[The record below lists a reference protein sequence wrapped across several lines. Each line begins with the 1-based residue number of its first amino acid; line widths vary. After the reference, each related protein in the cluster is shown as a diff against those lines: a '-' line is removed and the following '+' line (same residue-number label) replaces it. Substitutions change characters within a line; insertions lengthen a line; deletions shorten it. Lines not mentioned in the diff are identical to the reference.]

1 MDKENSVVEEKKNSE
16 EIINELF
23 GLVTDQDELVKFM
36 SLDDET
42 FSVVQKDILR
52 SVSESYSQ
60 GGVMTGL
67 VGTLPE
73 LAALSRVELEVSKVE
88 LVEAIKEMKVSDV
101 KKQFLVDLVEI
112 TYQALLNAVYE
123 AQRDKDAA
131 PVEVYFEKVAPDAK
145 LPTYAHD
152 GDAGMDV
159 YANEDYVI
167 NPGETVL
174 VKTGIKVAIPKG
186 YELQVRP
193 RSGLSAKTKLRVAN
207 TPGTVDSGFRG
218 EVCVIME
225 NTEDQIQ
232 DVLWDDERKTISTV
246 KGRTY
251 NIDKGDRVAQLVL
264 TRYCTASAVEI
275 SDVTVIG
282 EDRQGGFGSTGK

>member
-1 MDKENSVVEEKKNSE
+1 MDKQNSVVEEKKNTE

-42 FSVVQKDILR
+42 FSIVQKDILR

-60 GGVMTGL
+60 GGVMVGL
-67 VGTLPE
+67 LGTLPE

-131 PVEVYFEKVAPDAK
+131 PVEVYFEKVTPDAK

-207 TPGTVDSGFRG
+207 TPGTIK
-218 EVCVIME
+218 VI
-225 NTEDQIQ
+225 
-232 DVLWDDERKTISTV
+232 
-246 KGRTY
+246 Y
-251 NIDKGDRVAQLVL
+251 
-264 TRYCTASAVEI
+264 
-275 SDVTVIG
+275 
-282 EDRQGGFGSTGK
+282 

>member
-42 FSVVQKDILR
+42 FSIVQKDILK

-60 GGVMTGL
+60 GGVMVGL
-67 VGTLPE
+67 VGALPE

-131 PVEVYFEKVAPDAK
+131 PVEVYFEKVTPDAK

-186 YELQVRP
+186 YDLQVRP

-207 TPGTVDSGFRG
+207 TPGTIK
-218 EVCVIME
+218 VI
-225 NTEDQIQ
+225 
-232 DVLWDDERKTISTV
+232 
-246 KGRTY
+246 Y
-251 NIDKGDRVAQLVL
+251 
-264 TRYCTASAVEI
+264 
-275 SDVTVIG
+275 
-282 EDRQGGFGSTGK
+282 